1 MMIEAIKNLYVLK
14 TIYFFPLMS
23 NDSAF
28 SSICFYWYNLPIKY
42 DPNNVEISNIIG
54 TYPEYYWYPQST
66 RKAGVQN

>member
-1 MMIEAIKNLYVLK
+1 
-14 TIYFFPLMS
+14 MS

-54 TYPEYYWYPQST
+54 TYPEYFWYPQST